1 MLFYNYI
8 PETLRDRG
16 ITLVLSVSPSMRWK
30 IQDLNYDLNM
40 FKSVCRKKG
49 IDISD
54 IHDKNIN
61 SIDILARIN
70 EKCSDDYDTARI
82 LAKMLH
88 NLSNEDYINVEP
100 QYVIKSIDI

>member
-8 PETLRDRG
+8 PETVRDG
-16 ITLVLSVSPSMRWK
+16 CITLVLKVSLDMRWK
-30 IQDLNYDLNM
+30 IEGLNWELNI
-40 FKSVCRKKG
+40 FKNVCKNKG

-70 EKCSDDYDTARI
+70 EKCLDDYDTAKM

-88 NLSNEDYINVEP
+88 NLSDEDYIYVEP
-100 QYVIKSIDI
+100 LYVIMSIDI

>member
-40 FKSVCRKKG
+40 FKGVCKNKG
-49 IDISD
+49 ID
-54 IHDKNIN
+54 KN
-61 SIDILARIN
+61 
-70 EKCSDDYDTARI
+70 
-82 LAKMLH
+82 
-88 NLSNEDYINVEP
+88 P
-100 QYVIKSIDI
+100 

>member
-16 ITLVLSVSPSMRWK
+16 ITLVLSVSPNMRWK
-30 IQDLNYDLNM
+30 IQELNYDLNM

>member
-1 MLFYNYI
+1 MLFYSHI
-8 PETLRDRG
+8 PETVRDG
-16 ITLVLSVSPSMRWK
+16 CITLVLKVSLDMRWK
-30 IQDLNYDLNM
+30 IEGLNCNLNT
-40 FKSVCRKKG
+40 FLNVCKNKG

-70 EKCSDDYDTARI
+70 EKCSDDYDTAKM

-88 NLSNEDYINVEP
+88 NLSDEDYIYVEP

>member
-16 ITLVLSVSPSMRWK
+16 ITLVLSVSHSMYWK
-30 IQDLNYDLNM
+30 IQNLNYDLNI
-40 FKSVCRKKG
+40 FKSVCRNKG

-54 IHDKNIN
+54 IHNKNIN

-70 EKCSDDYDTARI
+70 EKCSDDYDTAKM

-88 NLSNEDYINVEP
+88 NLSDEDYIYVEP
-100 QYVIKSIDI
+100 LYVIKSIDI

>member
-8 PETLRDRG
+8 PETLKDRG
-16 ITLVLSVSPSMRWK
+16 ITLVLSVSLDMRWK
-30 IQDLNYDLNM
+30 IEGLNCNLNT
-40 FKSVCRKKG
+40 FLNVCKNKG

-70 EKCSDDYDTARI
+70 EKCSDDHDTAKM

-88 NLSNEDYINVEP
+88 NLSDENYIYVEP
-100 QYVIKSIDI
+100 QYVIYSIDI

>member
-61 SIDILARIN
+61 AIDILARIN
-70 EKCSDDYDTARI
+70 EKCLDDYYTARM
-82 LAKMLH
+82 LANMLH
-88 NLSNEDYINVEP
+88 NLSNENYINVEP
-100 QYVIKSIDI
+100 LYVIKSIDI

>member
-16 ITLVLSVSPSMRWK
+16 ITLVLSVSPNMRWK
-30 IQDLNYDLNM
+30 IQGLNWELNL
-40 FKSVCRKKG
+40 FKNVCRKKG

-70 EKCSDDYDTARI
+70 EKCLDDYDTARM

-100 QYVIKSIDI
+100 LYVIKSIDI

>member
-30 IQDLNYDLNM
+30 IEGLNYELNI
-40 FKSVCRKKG
+40 FKNVCKNKG

-61 SIDILARIN
+61 SIDILVRIN
-70 EKCSDDYDTARI
+70 EKCSDDYDTSKM

-88 NLSNEDYINVEP
+88 NLSNEDYIYVEP
-100 QYVIKSIDI
+100 QYVIYSIDI

>member
-16 ITLVLSVSPSMRWK
+16 ITLVLSVSPNMRWK
-30 IQDLNYDLNM
+30 IQGLNWELNL
-40 FKSVCRKKG
+40 FKNVCKKKG

-70 EKCSDDYDTARI
+70 EKCSDDYDTARM
-82 LAKMLH
+82 LAQILH
-88 NLSNEDYINVEP
+88 NLSNEDYIYVEP
-100 QYVIKSIDI
+100 LYVIKSIDI

>member
-16 ITLVLSVSPSMRWK
+16 ITLVLSVSPNMRWK
-30 IQDLNYDLNM
+30 IQGLNWELNL
-40 FKSVCRKKG
+40 FKNVCKKKG

-70 EKCSDDYDTARI
+70 EKCSDDYDTART
-82 LAKMLH
+82 LAQILH

-100 QYVIKSIDI
+100 LYVIKSIYI

>member
-88 NLSNEDYINVEP
+88 NLSDEDYINVEP